1 MRRFVGEGSELLTT
15 ITNDAWFG
23 RSSAAYQHFE
33 QAMMR
38 AVEEG
43 RYLVRAA
50 NTGISGVV
58 DPYGRVLASTR
69 LFDTAVLVEEVRYLR
84 ARTVYSRVGD
94 LMAYLSLALT
104 VLAVVA
110 VRRPAGDRRRR

>member
-1 MRRFVGEGSELLTT
+1 
-15 ITNDAWFG
+15 
-23 RSSAAYQHFE
+23 
-33 QAMMR
+33 
-38 AVEEG
+38 
-43 RYLVRAA
+43 
-50 NTGISGVV
+50 
-58 DPYGRVLASTR
+58 
-69 LFDTAVLVEEVRYLR
+69 VEEVRYLR